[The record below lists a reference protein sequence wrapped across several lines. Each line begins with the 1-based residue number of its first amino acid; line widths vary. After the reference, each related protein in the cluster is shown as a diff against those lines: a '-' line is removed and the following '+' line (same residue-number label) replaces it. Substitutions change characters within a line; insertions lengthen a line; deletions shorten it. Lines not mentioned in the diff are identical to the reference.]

1 MEATN
6 AFLGSAPIGRLMGRY
21 AVPCVISLLVGALYN
36 IVDQLYIANASYL
49 GSYGNTANTV
59 VRKYGAADPVFGQA
73 EYTQIP
79 MAVVGIVMKLFQIV
93 ISVVVGTAAGCIPI
107 VGFNMG
113 AGKKA
118 RVRELFWKLPGTEA
132 AAGAVGFALLL
143 PRFWGLEGVLLSM
156 PVSDALTFAAA
167 VCLIRRTDRQL
178 RIKEERTP

>member
-1 MEATN
+1 MN
-6 AFLGSAPIGRLMGRY
+6 
-21 AVPCVISLLVGALYN
+21 
-36 IVDQLYIANASYL
+36 
-49 GSYGNTANTV
+49 
-59 VRKYGAADPVFGQA
+59 K
-73 EYTQIP
+73 IP
-79 MAVVGIVMKLFQIV
+79 MRDGYGKALLKLIGGGKPVVALDADVAKSTRTNWIKDKFPEKFLDMGISEQDM
-93 ISVVVGTAAGCIPI
+93 VGTAAGCIPI